1 MLPQGWNKVNEQRAE
16 SSKKERVQR
25 LEKQTKEEIQH
36 SQLNAMGFIN
46 SFQSCWH
53 PFYSLWAL
61 QGKILVILWSTF
73 KHSNSHVKVTGTCPK
88 QFYMQNSRTCNLEKA
103 SWKRSYEHKKTLK
116 PISLSSL
123 QERKVLT
130 SKTHKDKNPMTCK
143 SKSIKWSTNST
154 PKLQTSNPVASTD
167 SEKKKK
173 H

>member
-16 SSKKERVQR
+16 SSKKECVQR
-25 LEKQTKEEIQH
+25 LEKQTKEEIKR

-73 KHSNSHVKVTGTCPK
+73 KHSNSHVKVTGTRPE
-88 QFYMQNSRTCNLEKA
+88 QFYMQNSRTCNLQKA
-103 SWKRSYEHKKTLK
+103 SWKRSYEHKILWN
-116 PISLSSL
+116 PSLCLPSK
-123 QERKVLT
+123 RKVLT